1 MYDLLSAF
9 VDGRR
14 PTAGAMARVSAHWRA
29 ARRTQ
34 ELVQDQ
40 DGFKV
45 RTVKK
50 EMDLAGLISPIVA
63 ATVDLLTSDRLA
75 QMKRCAECDWLFL
88 DTSKNKMRRWCKSTC
103 GNRARSR
110 ERYDRQRPSRPAIH
124 HSPRG

>member
-14 PTAGAMARVSAHWRA
+14 PMAGAVARVSAQWRA

-45 RTVKK
+45 RTI
-50 EMDLAGLISPIVA
+50 ENELDLAGLISPIVA
-63 ATVDLLTSDRLA
+63 AAVDLLTSDRLA
-75 QMKRCAECDWLFL
+75 HMKRCAECDWLFL
-88 DTSKNKMRRWCKSTC
+88 DTSKNKTRRWCKSTC

-110 ERYDRQRPSRPAIH
+110 ERYDRRRTERSVMSSVEP
-124 HSPRG
+124 